1 MDSKVHGTKVAEND
15 PIEFSNFW
23 QNLKNK
29 DAEAKQPDWST
40 LSRRKLK
47 KVVCFLALVSLFWDI
62 VNPKTNLIID
72 PPMNFIFK
80 VY

>member
-47 KVVCFLALVSLFWDI
+47 KLGMFFW
-62 VNPKTNLIID
+62 P
-72 PPMNFIFK
+72 
-80 VY
+80 